1 MCFEKYSPMTFHTNF
16 ILGIITF
23 AIFSTANATKDIQWQ
38 ENRAISALFTNA
50 KLKGTFVLY
59 DIKNDRF
66 IGHNALR
73 AKTRFI
79 PFSTFKI
86 PNSLIGLSIGV
97 VKNVDDVFPYDGK
110 PRWMKSWEKSMGLR
124 EAIKV
129 SNLPVYQELARRIG
143 HDRMETAIKQLNYG
157 NANIGNIVDNFWLK
171 GPLKI
176 SAIEQAQ
183 FLAKLAQGTLPFPAD
198 VQKTVQ
204 EITVQEQSESWTLH
218 FKTGSGN
225 IGWWV
230 GWVNKGDDIYS
241 FALNVDEKEDMLD
254 IAERLK
260 KRIDLG
266 RASLKLLG
274 ISN

>member
-1 MCFEKYSPMTFHTNF
+1 MTFHTKF

-23 AIFSTANATKDIQWQ
+23 AIFSTANAAKDIQWQ
-38 ENRAISALFTNA
+38 ENEAISALFTNA

-59 DIKNDRF
+59 DIKNDKL

-86 PNSLIGLSIGV
+86 PNSLIGLSIGA